1 MFSNKII
8 VKDNY
13 LLPCIR
19 DHFDHLVWDQDLKK
33 IETHVG
39 FRQVCSKTI
48 DSLETTSKTRFGL
61 AIWFLLP
68 FSLNNAPT
76 KLSRFIND
84 ILEKIQDTM
93 LSSTLMISLALA

>member
-61 AIWFLLP
+61 VGWFLMP
-68 FSLNNAPT
+68 FSPTNANL
-76 KLSRFIND
+76 KYSRYNK
-84 ILEKIQDTM
+84 E
-93 LSSTLMISLALA
+93 LMVPL